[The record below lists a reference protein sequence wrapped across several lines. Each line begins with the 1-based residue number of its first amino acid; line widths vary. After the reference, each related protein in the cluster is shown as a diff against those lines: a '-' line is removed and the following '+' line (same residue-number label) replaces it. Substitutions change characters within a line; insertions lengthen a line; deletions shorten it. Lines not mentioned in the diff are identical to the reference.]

1 MTQIKQIYT
10 DFLIPLGMNRLV
22 EKQFPPTNL
31 HSVGMQP
38 IINQIN
44 RIL

>member
-10 DFLIPLGMNRLV
+10 DFLIPLGMNRSV
-22 EKQFPPTNL
+22 EKQFQPVNL

-44 RIL
+44 N